1 MFFQPKPIDLGFMS
15 AIASFYVVPGDR
27 LTDIL
32 AAATPAPGGWFRP
45 TRDNF
50 PGILRGS
57 GRELETFAWSG
68 WAFATFDL
76 YLESRHGF
84 MYVDFGDAGVSRQ
97 LSQARGSDWLVLPA
111 ESAVRLLAALDGVE
125 GEASDV
131 TAFIV
136 SEHGP
141 DEAAQEAVAVQAA
154 LTTLK
159 GWLAELSPGSIGL
172 LSIG

>member
-1 MFFQPKPIDLGFMS
+1 MS
-15 AIASFYVVPGDR
+15 AIASFFVVPDER
-27 LTDIL
+27 LTDIV

-45 TRDNF
+45 ARDNF
-50 PGILRGS
+50 RGVLRS
-57 GRELETFAWSG
+57 SSRELETFAWSG

-84 MYVDFGDAGVSRQ
+84 MYVDFGDAVISRQ

-111 ESAVRLLAALDGVE
+111 PSAAQLLAALDGVE
-125 GEASDV
+125 GETGDV

-141 DEAAQEAVAVQAA
+141 EEAVPEAVAVQAA
-154 LTTLK
+154 LTALK
-159 GWLAELSPGSIGL
+159 AWLAEVPPGSVGL
-172 LSIG
+172 LSVG